1 MLNVGTLKTCEMY
14 IFHFLHVCPSEITH
28 GGPCWSH
35 SQCLP
40 PFETLNL
47 RWVGGPHLGKSLIL
61 GLFNVLGNI
70 SIAHRT
76 VLIGHLEAPATSGQ
90 AIGPMNTWI
99 LNLLLSI
106 SGICNIHHTHQLHS
120 VFNKH
125 HKDMDVTKTKSG
137 HNLQS
142 VLTSGMRSKWQ
153 RHEYEN
159 RTS

>member
-14 IFHFLHVCPSEITH
+14 IFHFLQVCPSEITH

-70 SIAHRT
+70 SFHCASRCFDWASWGSGNKWPSNRSHEHMNSKSS
-76 VLIGHLEAPATSGQ
+76 LEHLRDMQHTPHSPVA
-90 AIGPMNTWI
+90 
-99 LNLLLSI
+99 LSI
-106 SGICNIHHTHQLHS
+106 QQTLQGHGCYKNEIWTQFAVCTYKWHE
-120 VFNKH
+120 VK
-125 HKDMDVTKTKSG
+125 MTKAWIWK
-137 HNLQS
+137 
-142 VLTSGMRSKWQ
+142 
-153 RHEYEN
+153 
-159 RTS
+159 